1 MKKILFLF
9 SALLLIGA
17 AACEKVDKLLTFY
30 VEDSQNIRISSNF
43 PLGIATQLAPV
54 AVTTN
59 SSQTFANNDTRADL
73 VKDVK
78 LDRLTLSIT
87 DPQSQNFDFLQN
99 IEIRITTNG
108 NDEIVL
114 ASLSSIPQGQRTITL
129 TPTGAKLD
137 AYLKASQ
144 YTLKTRATVGRNV
157 PQDVTVRADTRFKV
171 TADPL

>member
-9 SALLLIGA
+9 SALLVLGVV
-17 AACEKVDKLLTFY
+17 ACEKVDKLLTFY

-59 SSQTFANNDTRADL
+59 SSATFANNDTRADL

-78 LDRLTLSIT
+78 LDKLTLNIT
-87 DPQSQNFDFLQN
+87 DPSSQNFDFLQS
-99 IEIRITTNG
+99 IEIRITTDG
-108 NDEIVL
+108 SDEIVL
-114 ASLSSIPQGQRTITL
+114 ASLSSVPQGVRTIEL
-129 TPTGAKLD
+129 QPTTAKLD
-137 AYLKASQ
+137 AYLKANQ

-157 PQDVTVRADTRFKV
+157 PQDVTVRADSRFKV